1 MSAHERLQ
9 ALRRKEAELAQ
20 ELSSTVRLMDKDG
33 DEAEIPALD
42 NLKVASPC
50 NANWADMIGDER
62 VRHCGQCDKKVFN
75 LSAMTRREAAGV
87 LAAHETP
94 CVRFYQRA
102 DGTLMTS
109 DCPVGQKKKRVRLSV
124 LSACAAVATGA
135 AAFMNLDRESQCPTN
150 RVPMER
156 VPVGLQEAEPRDLM
170 GQNQAPLR
178 PFMGAAA
185 AQQPPLQNPRMGKPV
200 MVERK

>member
-1 MSAHERLQ
+1 VSADSRLQ

-20 ELSSTVRLMDKDG
+20 DLASTVRLLDKDA
-33 DEAEIPALD
+33 DEIAIPALD
-42 NLKVASPC
+42 SLKVASPC
-50 NANWADMIGDER
+50 DASWADMVGDDR

-75 LSAMTRREAAGV
+75 LSAMTRREAASV
-87 LAAHETP
+87 LAEEAAP

-109 DCPVGQKKKRVRLSV
+109 DCPVGRKKKRVRLSV

-135 AAFMNLDRESQCPTN
+135 AAFMSLDRETKC
-150 RVPMER
+150 PMER
-156 VPVGLQEAEPRDLM
+156 VPVGLHESEPRDLM
-170 GQNQAPLR
+170 GQSQAPLR
-178 PFMGAAA
+178 VFQGAAVVH
-185 AQQPPLQNPRMGKPV
+185 QPRMGKP